1 MICSIWQDVIFL
13 KHFASFTGITVVEIN
28 NNLQMCSSSW
38 IFTVSAKRFQ
48 SRLIRWILLRKIL
61 IQILRRSTERNSTQI
76 QLPDAASAFAVP
88 INPPPLYKPHR
99 YLALEISEQV
109 EFLEQT

>member
-1 MICSIWQDVIFL
+1 
-13 KHFASFTGITVVEIN
+13 
-28 NNLQMCSSSW
+28 MCSFSW
-38 IFTVSAKRFQ
+38 IFTNNETILQ
-48 SRLIRWILLRKIL
+48 CRLIWWKDPYPNSQKINGKEKY
-61 IQILRRSTERNSTQI
+61 TNPT
-76 QLPDAASAFAVP
+76 PDAASAFAVP